1 MKKANIEQIVVV
13 SNVEDSYLLL
23 TEIQDSNLVVNK
35 NPDSGRTSSIK
46 LGIETVMR
54 DKGRIPDKI
63 VLVPVDRPGWNF
75 EHIAILL
82 NQNVSSCIS
91 CLGRK
96 GHHPVLIVKDNLPDI
111 MVSKN
116 DKPLNEIVQF
126 VPVDVDGAIID
137 LNIDTAEDV
146 EKLKLH
152 HDFFDEL
159 SSVRSISRDFSQA
172 HMSSSVLSWV
182 VDRLDS
188 GNKVA
193 LAVVLRTSGSVPG
206 KVGAK
211 LALCEGQE
219 GFVGTVGGAGL
230 EFKSSNAV
238 ENSIEIPKPLTGKH

>member
-1 MKKANIEQIVVV
+1 MGKNTVAVIIAAGKSKRLGYPKSLVKIGKYTLASYAVSELKKANIDQIVVV

-23 TEIQDSNLVVNK
+23 TEIQDSTLVVNR

-63 VLVPVDRPGWNF
+63 VLVPVDRPGWNS

-96 GHHPVLIVKDNLPDI
+96 GHPVLIVKDNLLDI

-152 HDFFDEL
+152 HDFF
-159 SSVRSISRDFSQA
+159 Q
-172 HMSSSVLSWV
+172 
-182 VDRLDS
+182 
-188 GNKVA
+188 
-193 LAVVLRTSGSVPG
+193 
-206 KVGAK
+206 
-211 LALCEGQE
+211 
-219 GFVGTVGGAGL
+219 
-230 EFKSSNAV
+230 
-238 ENSIEIPKPLTGKH
+238 